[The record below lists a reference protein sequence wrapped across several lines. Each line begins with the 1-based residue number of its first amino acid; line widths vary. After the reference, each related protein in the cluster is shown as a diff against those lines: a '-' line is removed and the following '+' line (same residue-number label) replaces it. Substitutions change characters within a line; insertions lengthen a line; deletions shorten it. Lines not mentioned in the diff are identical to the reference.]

1 MKKFKFKINESE
13 YEVSV
18 KEVESNVAEIKVN
31 GTPFTVFI
39 EKQEK
44 QGSTANRKPA
54 GKVTPIAT
62 PARVVVAEPIKSP
75 LPGVIVKVL
84 VAPGNEVKRGDVLLT
99 MESMK
104 MENNILA
111 EDDCVVKSV
120 LVKPGQSVLQDDVL
134 VDFVGVEIEAEPAP
148 VSAKIVDSPL
158 STPKPAAATVKTTVK
173 SPLPGSVFKILVEVG
188 QSVQPGD
195 SLLVLESMKM
205 ENNILAE
212 KPGVVKAILVQPGQ
226 AVLQDDALIDLE

>member
-13 YEVSV
+13 YEVAV

-31 GTPFTVFI
+31 GTPFTVYI

-44 QGSTANRKPA
+44 AGAAANRKPA
-54 GKVTPIAT
+54 GKVTPITT
-62 PARVVVAEPIKSP
+62 PTRVVVAEPIKSP
-75 LPGVIVKVL
+75 LPGVVVKVL
-84 VAPGNEVKRGDVLLT
+84 VAAGAEVKRGDVLLT

-111 EDDCVVKSV
+111 EEDCVVKSV

-134 VDFVGVEIEAEPAP
+134 VDFVGVELASEPTP
-148 VSAKIVDSPL
+148 ESAKIVE
-158 STPKPAAATVKTTVK
+158 TAATPSKPSTAAKVTVK
-173 SPLPGSVFKILVEVG
+173 SPLPGSVFKVLVEVG

-205 ENNILAE
+205 ENNIVAE
-212 KPGVVKAILVQPGQ
+212 KAGVVKFIHVQPGQ